1 MCRKCEDKRVIV
13 TLLAVALGILVVGF
27 IVEFGVL
34 AFIVGWFGIAGA
46 MCIVLG
52 MFHLVLV
59 LVEFLLLPG
68 FATSTFFLIVIMIL
82 LDVLAGFIVTIIASR
97 KDFDFGGA

>member
-34 AFIVGWFGIAGA
+34 SFIVGWFGIAGA

-52 MFHLVLV
+52 MFYLVLV
-59 LVEFLLLPG
+59 LVEFLL
-68 FATSTFFLIVIMIL
+68 A
-82 LDVLAGFIVTIIASR
+82 D
-97 KDFDFGGA
+97 